1 MTSEPD
7 ENFAWTVE
15 LWLIMNHNRES
26 GTGIMKDLIDVIYP
40 SEHERQSIHSHPH
53 TLISTTIYS
62 QNCTLLFH
70 SFVTTSI
77 KSSGIQKTMNGLL
90 LTPTHWLW
98 LQVIGEIENCESYV
112 GGDGGKIEWLILS
125 GWRVLLTERLMDR
138 HW

>member
-1 MTSEPD
+1 MTSEPA
-7 ENFAWTVE
+7 ENFAWAVE

-90 LTPTHWLW
+90 IDSKENQEIILINKQAENG
-98 LQVIGEIENCESYV
+98 LQSR
-112 GGDGGKIEWLILS
+112 S
-125 GWRVLLTERLMDR
+125 GWHGLSWTVMDC
-138 HW
+138 HDGLS

>member
-62 QNCTLLFH
+62 QNCTLIPFIRH
-70 SFVTTSI
+70 YKHQIFRYTENNEWT
-77 KSSGIQKTMNGLL
+77 
-90 LTPTHWLW
+90 THWLW
-98 LQVIGEIENCESYV
+98 LQVIGEIENCENHV
-112 GGDGGKIEWLILS
+112 GRDIVIGNNWQMKMCMCMICRKTS
-125 GWRVLLTERLMDR
+125 
-138 HW
+138 